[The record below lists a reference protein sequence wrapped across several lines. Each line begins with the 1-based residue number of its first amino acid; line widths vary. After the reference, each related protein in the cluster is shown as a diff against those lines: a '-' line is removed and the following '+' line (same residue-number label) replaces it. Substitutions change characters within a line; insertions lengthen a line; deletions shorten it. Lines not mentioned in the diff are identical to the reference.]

1 MPAQTHCAG
10 KTGDKRCSPAH
21 LRGRVWKTI
30 CRLSLRGT
38 PLGSAQDGWGP
49 LAAGEGPAPQAFFS
63 VYHSRAGLQGVSAP
77 CASVLP
83 FVGAFF
89 STAQAQA
96 CQPGFAPQGDFLP
109 DEKVTKESP
118 KAGPSP
124 ALWNPPRGTGCPCVL
139 LFAALGLVGSHR
151 WFAVLWFGFT
161 SLFMRPS
168 TARALP
174 WLAAVPSDR

>member
-10 KTGDKRCSPAH
+10 KTGDKRRSPAVY
-21 LRGRVWKTI
+21 LRASMKRYLSSFPSGDSLGVSTGWMGTVGGGR
-30 CRLSLRGT
+30 
-38 PLGSAQDGWGP
+38 GP
-49 LAAGEGPAPQAFFS
+49 SAAGYIAFS
-63 VYHSRAGLQGVSAP
+63 VYHSGAGLQGVSAP

-139 LFAALGLVGSHR
+139 LFAALGLAGSHR
-151 WFAVLWFGFT
+151 WIGN
-161 SLFMRPS
+161 S
-168 TARALP
+168 TEYTCF
-174 WLAAVPSDR
+174 SET

>member
-10 KTGDKRCSPAH
+10 KTGDKRCSPAVY
-21 LRGRVWKTI
+21 LRASMKRYLSSFPSGDTLGVSTGWMGTVGGGR
-30 CRLSLRGT
+30 
-38 PLGSAQDGWGP
+38 GP
-49 LAAGEGPAPQAFFS
+49 SAAGYIAFS
-63 VYHSRAGLQGVSAP
+63 VYHSGAGLQGVSAP

-124 ALWNPPRGTGCPCVL
+124 ALWNPPRGTGCPCVF
-139 LFAALGLVGSHR
+139 LFSALGPVGSHR
-151 WFAVLWFGFT
+151 WTGN
-161 SLFMRPS
+161 S
-168 TARALP
+168 TEYTCF
-174 WLAAVPSDR
+174 SEK

>member
-10 KTGDKRCSPAH
+10 KTGDKSCSPAE
-21 LRGRVWKTI
+21 L
-30 CRLSLRGT
+30 
-38 PLGSAQDGWGP
+38 
-49 LAAGEGPAPQAFFS
+49 AGEYRTVSVVFPFGGLPWGQHRMDGDRWRRARAQRRRLYSFFS
-63 VYHSRAGLQGVSAP
+63 IPQRSGFARGFSAP

-139 LFAALGLVGSHR
+139 LFAALGLAGSHR
-151 WFAVLWFGFT
+151 WIGN
-161 SLFMRPS
+161 S
-168 TARALP
+168 TEYTCF
-174 WLAAVPSDR
+174 SET

>member
-10 KTGDKRCSPAH
+10 KTGDKRCSPAE
-21 LRGRVWKTI
+21 L
-30 CRLSLRGT
+30 
-38 PLGSAQDGWGP
+38 
-49 LAAGEGPAPQAFFS
+49 AGECGTVSVVFPFGGHPWGQHRMDGDRWRRARAQRRRRFFQYTTAER
-63 VYHSRAGLQGVSAP
+63 VCKVFSAP

-118 KAGPSP
+118 KEGSSPS
-124 ALWNPPRGTGCPCVL
+124 LWNPPRGTGCPCVL
-139 LFAALGLVGSHR
+139 LFAALGLAGSHR
-151 WFAVLWFGFT
+151 WIGN
-161 SLFMRPS
+161 S
-168 TARALP
+168 TEYTCF
-174 WLAAVPSDR
+174 SET